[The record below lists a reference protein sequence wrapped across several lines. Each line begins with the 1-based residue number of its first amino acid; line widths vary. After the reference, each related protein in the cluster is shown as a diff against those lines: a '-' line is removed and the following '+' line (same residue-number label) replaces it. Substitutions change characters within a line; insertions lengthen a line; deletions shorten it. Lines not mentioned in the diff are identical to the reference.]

1 MAEFHGRL
9 MGCRARL
16 LVDDDHEHL
25 LGDALALGDKLEQRW
40 SRFVPSS
47 DVSALN
53 RAEGRPVL
61 VAADTLDLV
70 ECAMNA
76 WRATGGWFDPGLLD
90 SLEALGY
97 DRTHQQL
104 ATDPAPVG
112 AGRDPGDQL
121 PPLRDAVGLIEVD
134 RVLSAI
140 RLPVGMSFDPGGI
153 GKGLAADRLT
163 DLLINGGA
171 RTSLVELGGD
181 LRVAGE
187 PPADWES
194 WPVQVENPFDPEGPN
209 TVIPVIEG
217 AVCTSSRALRRW
229 THHGQPQH
237 HLLDP
242 RTARPSESS
251 LVSVTVL
258 SGVAWW
264 ADVLAKAT
272 LVAGPEAGV
281 RLIES
286 LGLGALLIGADGTR
300 TIAGSLGIEPTP
312 IPPPLEVVT

>member
-1 MAEFHGRL
+1 MAELHGRL

-16 LVDDDHEHL
+16 LVDDEHEHL
-25 LGDALALGDKLEQRW
+25 LPEALGLGEKLEQRW

-47 DVSALN
+47 DITALN
-53 RAEGRPVL
+53 RAEGRPVM
-61 VAADTLDLV
+61 VSTDTLDLV

-97 DRTHQQL
+97 DRTHQDL
-104 ATDPAPVG
+104 TLDSGPLS
-112 AGRDPGDQL
+112 AGIDSGDQL
-121 PPLRDAVGLIEVD
+121 PPLRDQVGLIEVD
-134 RVLSAI
+134 RALSAVQ
-140 RLPVGMSFDPGGI
+140 LPTGLSFDPGGI
-153 GKGLAADRLT
+153 GKGLAADRITEFLT
-163 DLLINGGA
+163 HSGA
-171 RTSLVELGGD
+171 TTSLVELGGD

-187 PPADWES
+187 PPSGWDS
-194 WPVQVENPFDPEGPN
+194 WPVQIEDALDPESPSPI
-209 TVIPVIEG
+209 IPVTEG
-217 AVCTSSRALRRW
+217 AVCTSSRMLRRW
-229 THHGQPQH
+229 THDGQHQH

-264 ADVLAKAT
+264 ADVLAKAA
-272 LVAGPEAGV
+272 LVAGPEAGS

-286 LGLGALLIGADGTR
+286 LGLGALLVAADGTR
-300 TIAGSLGIEPTP
+300 TIAGSLRIEPTP
-312 IPPPLEVVT
+312 SPRSLEVVT